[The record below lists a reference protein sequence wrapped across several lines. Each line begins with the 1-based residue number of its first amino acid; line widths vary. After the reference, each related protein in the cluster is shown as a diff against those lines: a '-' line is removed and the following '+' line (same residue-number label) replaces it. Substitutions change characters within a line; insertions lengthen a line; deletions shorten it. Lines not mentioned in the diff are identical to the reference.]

1 LLICFVV
8 QFFACHS
15 FRRSRAIIA
24 WALTALVLLLNAM
37 AVSPALHA
45 MVHADAGDTQHQ
57 CAVTLFAHGQVDAA
71 SVDVPIASLTALP
84 ERSLRFE
91 FSVFAPV
98 VDQLLS
104 GRAPPVSCLPA

>member
-1 LLICFVV
+1 MQIL
-8 QFFACHS
+8 ACHS
-15 FRRSRAIIA
+15 IRRSRAIIA

-45 MVHADAGDTQHQ
+45 MVHADAGDTQHH

-71 SVDVPIASLTALP
+71 SVDIPTANLSALP
-84 ERSLRFE
+84 ERPLRFE
-91 FSVFAPV
+91 FPVFAPV
-98 VDQLLS
+98 VDQLFA